1 MLHTDELDYT
11 LPPELIAR
19 NPVFPRDQ
27 SRLLVYRRRSESID
41 HCLFSDLPNLLM
53 PGDLLIAND
62 TRVLPAKLS
71 LTKQSGG
78 RITGLFINELSPGI
92 WRVLLRTRGRAEAGM
107 SLNARSA
114 HGIDR
119 LDLKLLEREAEKG
132 QWIVEVSDTRP
143 AAEVLARFGDVPL
156 PPYIEKARE
165 LTAKN
170 SASRYPSAASGV
182 PPPSEAGGGNFADA
196 QDSGRQDACTT
207 RDASADKFADAQSY
221 QTIYASAA
229 GALAAPT
236 AGLHFTPEV
245 FAQLEQRQI
254 HRAFITLHVGLG
266 TFLPVK
272 AASLD
277 HHPMHHETFLV
288 PRTTVERIREQ
299 KVRSGRM
306 VLVGTTTVRTLETMA
321 HAILNASTPPVD
333 FSGSTNL
340 LIEPGYTFQLTD
352 ALITN
357 FHLPRS
363 TLLALVGA
371 LTGMNRL
378 KEIYQQAIARR
389 YRFYSFGDAMLILP

>member
-1 MLHTDELDYT
+1 MLYTDELDYT

-19 NPVFPRDQ
+19 HPVYPRDH
-27 SRLLVYRRRSESID
+27 SRLLVYRRGSDAID
-41 HCLFSDLPNLLM
+41 HCLFSDLPHLLS

-78 RITGLFINELSPGI
+78 RITGLFIAEISAGI
-92 WRVLLRTRGRAEAGM
+92 WRVLLRTRGRAAAGM
-107 SLNARSA
+107 RLTARSEKRA
-114 HGIDR
+114 DV
-119 LDLKLLEREAEKG
+119 LCLKLLEREAEKG
-132 QWIVEVSDTRP
+132 QWIVEVNDSRP
-143 AAEVLARFGDVPL
+143 APEVLAIFGDVPL

-165 LTAKN
+165 LKQQ
-170 SASRYPSAASGV
+170 SAAGGHPGESAV
-182 PPPSEAGGGNFADA
+182 PPPRGATIENIADA
-196 QDSGRQDACTT
+196 QNSGRQDACTT
-207 RDASADKFADAQSY
+207 SNADGDNSSDAQNY

-245 FAQLEQRQI
+245 FVNLQQRNIQ
-254 HRAFITLHVGLG
+254 RAFITLHVGLG

-277 HHPMHHETFLV
+277 QHPMHQETFMI
-288 PRTTVERIREQ
+288 PRTTVEKIREQ
-299 KVRSGRM
+299 KARSGRV

-321 HAILNASTPPVD
+321 GVILDTSRPPED
-333 FSGSTNL
+333 FAGSTSL
-340 LIEPGYTFQLTD
+340 LINPGFTFQLTD

-371 LTGMNRL
+371 LTGMDRL

-389 YRFYSFGDAMLILP
+389 YRFYSYGDAMLILP

>member
-1 MLHTDELDYT
+1 MLYTDELDYT

-19 NPVFPRDQ
+19 NPVYPRDQ
-27 SRLLVYRRRSESID
+27 SRLLVYRRGSDSID
-41 HCLFSDLPNLLM
+41 HCLFSDLPQFLS
-53 PGDLLIAND
+53 PGDLLVAND

-71 LTKQSGG
+71 LTKPSGG
-78 RITGLFINELSPGI
+78 RLTGLFIAEISPGI
-92 WRVLLRTRGRAEAGM
+92 WRVLLRTRGRAAAGM
-107 SLNARSA
+107 QLTARSENSPDLI
-114 HGIDR
+114 H
-119 LDLKLLEREAEKG
+119 LKLLQREAEKG

-156 PPYIEKARE
+156 PPYIEKARG
-165 LTAKN
+165 LIARTTAHPYQ
-170 SASRYPSAASGV
+170 SATSAAGALN
-182 PPPSEAGGGNFADA
+182 EAAAGNFADA
-196 QDSGRQDACTT
+196 QNSGRQDACTT
-207 RDASADKFADAQSY
+207 REACAGSVADAQNY
-221 QTIYASAA
+221 QTIYANTA

-245 FAQLEQRQI
+245 FANLQERQI

-277 HHPMHHETFLV
+277 QHPMHHETFLI

-299 KVRSGRM
+299 KGRSGRM

-321 HAILNASTPPVD
+321 HAIVDASKPPED
-333 FSGSTNL
+333 FAGSTNL

>member
-1 MLHTDELDYT
+1 MYTDELDYT

-19 NPVFPRDQ
+19 NPVYPRDH
-27 SRLLVYRRRSESID
+27 SRLLVYRRGSDSID
-41 HCLFSDLPNLLM
+41 HCLFSDLPHLLS

-71 LTKQSGG
+71 LIKPSGG
-78 RITGLFINELSPGI
+78 RITGLFIAELSSGI
-92 WRVLLRTRGRAEAGM
+92 GRVLLRTRGRAAAGM
-107 SLNARSA
+107 RLTARAENS
-114 HGIDR
+114 HDLIH
-119 LDLKLLEREAEKG
+119 LKLLERESEKG

-156 PPYIEKARE
+156 PPYIEKARG
-165 LTAKN
+165 LKAQIAAN
-170 SASRYPSAASGV
+170 HRQSATSAAA
-182 PPPSEAGGGNFADA
+182 PLNDATAGNFAHA

-207 RDASADKFADAQSY
+207 RDAAAGNSADAQNY
-221 QTIYASAA
+221 QTIYARAA

-245 FAQLEQRQI
+245 FANLQQRRIQ
-254 HRAFITLHVGLG
+254 RAFITLHIGLG

-277 HHPMHHETFLV
+277 QHPMHRETFMI

-299 KVRSGRM
+299 KLRSGRI

-321 HAILNASTPPVD
+321 HAILDASKPPED
-333 FSGSTNL
+333 FAGSTNL

-371 LTGMNRL
+371 LTGLSRL
-378 KEIYQQAIARR
+378 KEIYQQAIAHR